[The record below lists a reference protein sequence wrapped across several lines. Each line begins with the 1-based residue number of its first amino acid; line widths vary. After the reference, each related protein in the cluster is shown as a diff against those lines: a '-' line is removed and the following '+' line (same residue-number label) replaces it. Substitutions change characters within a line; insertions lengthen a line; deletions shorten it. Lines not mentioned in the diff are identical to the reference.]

1 MRKSQTAFQRFI
13 FALLVPIIMATS
25 IPKPLNAKMAPNK
38 RTWNS
43 PAPADS
49 TGRNAPSALPGAKPP
64 LAGQSDPA
72 PHWMN
77 NDEFTLFLG
86 KLDTGVLAWKAQ
98 LKSHDLKSLGLDPQE
113 SVELERSYNLCV
125 QSLDNTREE
134 IEKLLQ
140 KQTLKIDFLL
150 LVDLNDLARN
160 LDGLDRDL
168 ANSMTAGGN
177 IDAQKSLRYARE
189 VLGIDLA
196 LAPYNAEFQH
206 HVLAFAGIIDAT
218 LDEADQN
225 PYQSPA
231 EN

>member
-1 MRKSQTAFQRFI
+1 
-13 FALLVPIIMATS
+13 
-25 IPKPLNAKMAPNK
+25 
-38 RTWNS
+38 
-43 PAPADS
+43 
-49 TGRNAPSALPGAKPP
+49 
-64 LAGQSDPA
+64 
-72 PHWMN
+72 
-77 NDEFTLFLG
+77 
-86 KLDTGVLAWKAQ
+86 
-98 LKSHDLKSLGLDPQE
+98 
-113 SVELERSYNLCV
+113 V